1 MPVTPTL
8 SFASVFASDIEK
20 LSTFYAD
27 LLGLPE
33 VTELRSEHFR
43 GLRIGPTILGFSAPS
58 AYAMLNLTAP
68 GEGAEG
74 VDTFLT
80 FEMPDAATVDSTTAA
95 AVAAGARCVREPGRT
110 STAPGSRCSSTQR
123 EMHSASTIFPS
134 NPLST
139 KDPSC
144 PSSTGKSK
152 AVIP

>member
-1 MPVTPTL
+1 MTPTL

-80 FEMPDAATVDSTTAA
+80 FEMPDAPRWTPPPRRRSPRAHAA
-95 AVAAGARCVREPGRT
+95 CANQAGHI
-110 STAPGSRCSSTQR
+110 TAPGSRCSSTQR